1 MANTEHILNINALN
15 HEFDG
20 VKAVNNVSFKLKG
33 GCITALIGPNGA
45 GKTTL
50 FNIITGFLRPNSGE
64 IHFDGRRVTC
74 LSPHR
79 IAKLGIGRTFQN
91 IRLFSQMSVLENVM
105 LALKYDK
112 GDNLYAALT
121 QSSAM
126 RAEDRANKQEA
137 LKLLELVGLQAKSDK
152 QADNLSYGQ
161 RKLLEIARALAL
173 KPRLLL
179 LDEPVAGLF
188 PGIIPKMK
196 KVIHQLRDSGKTV
209 LFIEH
214 DMKTVM
220 DLAEQIIVLNYGRKI
235 AEGTPGQIQHNE
247 AVIEAYLGRRRKIA
261 T

>member
-1 MANTEHILNINALN
+1 MNINALN

-50 FNIITGFLRPNSGE
+50 FNNITGFLRPNSGE
-64 IHFDGRRVTC
+64 IPFDGRRVTC